1 MELVPTEPDRPKA
14 RKPTRP
20 ASVHNVW
27 AVIKHYR
34 ERWNHQRRYRRSRDG
49 KAWCLIQARL
59 AEGWTVAELCQ
70 AIDGYHLSP
79 FHQGQ
84 NDKGLVYLDLELI
97 MRDET
102 HAEKGIEMSENPPK
116 PNGGRPAHDIRLG
129 RVGAEECI
137 HGDETGPVAL

>member
-1 MELVPTEPDRPKA
+1 
-14 RKPTRP
+14 
-20 ASVHNVW
+20 
-27 AVIKHYR
+27 
-34 ERWNHQRRYRRSRDG
+34 
-49 KAWCLIQARL
+49 
-59 AEGWTVAELCQ
+59 LCQ